1 MTPQQ
6 TSAGQRGFPAV
17 QAWLDARGVRYSVLE
32 HEPTMTARAQAH
44 ATGVEEPAFAKTIAL
59 RDHDDYVMAVVPA
72 GRLVDE
78 SRVRRLLGRS
88 AHLRLA
94 TEDEMARDL
103 DLFEVG
109 ALPPFG
115 PMLPVPEVVD
125 VRLLRHETVVCAGG
139 DHRHS
144 IVIEP
149 RELLRIAEPRVADVC
164 RQESSAHS
172 RFHELPWP

>member
-1 MTPQQ
+1 MMLHE
-6 TSAGQRGFPAV
+6 TSTGLRGFAAV
-17 QAWLDARGVRYSVLE
+17 QEWLDARGVRYSVVE
-32 HEPTMTARAQAH
+32 HEPTMTAQAQAQ
-44 ATGVEEPAFAKTIAL
+44 ATHVDVPEVVKTIAL
-59 RDHDDYVMAVVPA
+59 RDHDDYVMAVVPG
-72 GRLVDE
+72 GRLLDE
-78 SRVRRLLGRS
+78 SRVHALLGRS

-94 TEDEMARDL
+94 TEEEMARDL

-125 VRLLRHETVVCAGG
+125 VRLLRHEKVVCAGG

-144 IVIEP
+144 LTVEP
-149 RELLRIAEPRVADVC
+149 RELLRIAEPRVADIC
-164 RQESSAHS
+164 RPPSEPHS